1 MAINVH
7 NAHLLVKSK
16 RTDDLVQNALMTDD
30 RPEAAKRLQQARE
43 HKGFGSAKA
52 AADFFGWNYDSYI
65 QHERGERGL
74 SRAAQ
79 RYALA
84 FNVSAGWLLTGEGEG
99 PRGKPRIKIS
109 HIMPIEEFERQ
120 TEVLLRGEEP
130 PNQPA
135 ATYTPEPNAIIEG
148 QAALPWVPPVRD
160 VEELGVGIASI
171 DDDESAFELNGQVV
185 DRVIRPPGL
194 VNRPGVFALRVAN
207 LSMWPKFR
215 DGERVYVDK
224 KNPAIEDFIVV
235 ELKPVSEDRPGKA
248 YVKMLVARDAQKIV
262 VEQFNPRGRLEFGR
276 NEIKQIFRVI
286 PTEELWG

>member
-1 MAINVH
+1 M
-7 NAHLLVKSK
+7 
-16 RTDDLVQNALMTDD
+16 
-30 RPEAAKRLQQARE
+30 
-43 HKGFGSAKA
+43 
-52 AADFFGWNYDSYI
+52 
-65 QHERGERGL
+65 
-74 SRAAQ
+74 
-79 RYALA
+79 
-84 FNVSAGWLLTGEGEG
+84 
-99 PRGKPRIKIS
+99 
-109 HIMPIEEFERQ
+109 
-120 TEVLLRGEEP
+120 
-130 PNQPA
+130 
-135 ATYTPEPNAIIEG
+135 
-148 QAALPWVPPVRD
+148 RD